1 MDGNQRPKLGNVLRR
16 IQESDAHQPQERDK
30 VDEVFDMEIMDESL
44 KPTAG
49 EEIDADLDADFSETV
64 KCFSFSVTGQNKLL
78 VP

>member
-16 IQESDAHQPQERDK
+16 IQDSDTQQQQNRDK
-30 VDEVFDMEIMDESL
+30 VDEVFDMEMIDDCL

-64 KCFSFSVTGQNKLL
+64 KCFSFSVTG
-78 VP
+78 